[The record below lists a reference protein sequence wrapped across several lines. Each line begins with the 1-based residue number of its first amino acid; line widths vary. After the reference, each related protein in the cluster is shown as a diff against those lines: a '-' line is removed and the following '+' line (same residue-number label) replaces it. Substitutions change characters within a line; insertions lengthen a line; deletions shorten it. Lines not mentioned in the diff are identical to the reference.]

1 MANDM
6 GLSDEEYGQLEQYAA
21 MSGMSVEQYVQFMQT
36 VPQTQQAP
44 TNAYRKAMGQDTTGG
59 GKADIG
65 QMTRSNATQT
75 NNITNENTT
84 KQQAAF
90 DKYVAPQTTAFNTAA
105 ANQISGNREAEGIIK
120 NAGSTLNSSLDA
132 TQKQRTAAI
141 GSTNA
146 SQTQALNTLLGQNQ
160 AANQF
165 QTQSNNTYQGQLS
178 SATAAQNQANSKFQ
192 GELGQYNQQANAN
205 NAQFQGQLSG
215 LSAQQSAAN
224 SALQGQLHQSNQDQ
238 LVANEAFTGAAQGG
252 IASQNEANRQLQTK
266 LGQYDEAGDDYARQL
281 STDLGELNTED
292 KNYLT
297 KYMQNTDP
305 LLARREAQGS
315 DPKYVQQQQDQYD
328 LYKSRSGVGVTGEER
343 FLAEELRRKNEN
355 DDKSSRDATYEQ
367 MKARGLNSGG
377 QQIAAQLAQRQSTSS
392 DRALMELGI
401 QANAVGRA
409 ERNTA
414 GAAGVANQ
422 LRNADDGMRQFQDQY
437 AQNESQRLQG
447 VAQGQVNTQMANTAQ
462 RGGRDKDI
470 FTGLNMNLQNKTGRA
485 GMGFDANSQ
494 TNQFNLGANN
504 QIFQNTTAT
513 NNANTGRNIAGF
525 DATTQTVNGNTGRA
539 SLGFEAGRNTIND
552 NTNRSTLG
560 FNANT
565 TTNDSNTARA
575 TAGFNGNTTTQNANS
590 LRDQSS
596 FNGVGET
603 NRDNF
608 ARSGVGWEG
617 ADRNAGVA
625 YQSQM
630 TNANTI
636 IGNRGAEVGTAATGS
651 GIGTNTFA
659 LQSGITSADTEA
671 RKAAINK
678 MFGNQLVGLA
688 SDDDEDEN

>member
-21 MSGMSVEQYVQFMQT
+21 MSGMSVEQYVQFMS
-36 VPQTQQAP
+36 TQPKSPQAP
-44 TNAYRKAMGQDTTGG
+44 TNAYNKSMGYDTTGV
-59 GKADIG
+59 GKPDIG
-65 QMTRSNATQT
+65 QLTRSNGAATS
-75 NNITNENTT
+75 NITNENTQ

-105 ANQISGNREAEGIIK
+105 ANQLSGNREAEGIIRDSG
-120 NAGSTLNSSLDA
+120 NTLNSSLNA
-132 TQKQRTAAI
+132 TQAQRTAAI

-178 SATAAQNQANSKFQ
+178 GATAAQNQANSQFQ

-205 NAQFQGQLSG
+205 NSQFQGQLSG

-238 LVANEAFTGAAQGG
+238 LVANEAFTGSAKAGIRAQD
-252 IASQNEANRQLQTK
+252 IANSTLQNK
-266 LGQYDEAGDDYARQL
+266 LGQYDAAGDDYTRQL
-281 STDLGELNTED
+281 STDLGALNTED
-292 KNYLT
+292 QNYLT

-343 FLAEELRRKNEN
+343 LLAEQLRRKNEN

-377 QQIAAQLAQRQSTSS
+377 QQIAAQLAQRQATSS
-392 DRALMELGI
+392 DRSMMELGI

-462 RGGRDKDI
+462 RGGRDKDV
-470 FTGLNMNLQNKTGRA
+470 FTAQNMNLQNKTGRA
-485 GMGFDANSQ
+485 GMGFDANTQ
-494 TNQFNLGANN
+494 TNQFGLNANN

-552 NTNRSTLG
+552 NTQRSTLG

-565 TTNDSNTARA
+565 TTNENNTARA

-590 LRDQSS
+590 QRDQSS
-596 FNGVGET
+596 FDGVGTT

-608 ARSGVGWEG
+608 ARSSTGFDG

-625 YQSQM
+625 YQTGM

-651 GIGTNTFA
+651 NIGQSTFGI
-659 LQSGITSADTEA
+659 QSGITGQDSEA
-671 RKAAINK
+671 RIAAINK
-678 MFGNQLVGLA
+678 MFGNQLVGFA
-688 SDDDEDEN
+688 SDDEDEN